1 MFNAIWQR
9 LLEGKELGLQT
20 AFDTA
25 RSLDVAQYVQIK
37 ASSVESRARFSV
49 WKLFSRGL
57 P

>member
-1 MFNAIWQR
+1 MTKVIR
-9 LLEGKELGLQT
+9 EKELGLQT

-49 WKLFSRGL
+49 
-57 P
+57 